1 MVRNMRRLTR
11 TKIVS
16 TIGPASS
23 SEERLAQL
31 VEAGVDVFRL
41 NFSHG
46 THAEHEQRLRTIR
59 SLEERFERPI
69 GVLADMQGPKL
80 RVGTFAEGRIT
91 LSADATF
98 RLDLR
103 DEVGDRS
110 RVTLPHPEIFAA
122 LAPGAVLLLDDG
134 KLRLEVTDCGSDYAE
149 TRVLVGGTLS
159 DHKGVNLPNVRL
171 DISPLTAK
179 DRVDLAFA
187 LDLGVTFIGLSFV
200 QRPED
205 LVEARGLIGNRAR
218 ILAKLEKPSA
228 IQHLGRIVDLS
239 DAIMVARGD
248 LGVEM
253 PTEDVPVLQRR
264 IVRACRRAGKPVIVA
279 TQMLESM
286 IQSPTP
292 TRAEASDVANAVYE
306 GVDAVMLSAETAA
319 GAYPVEAVTIMERI
333 IMRAERDPAYHRT
346 LHVEETMPEATEAD
360 AITAAARQAAETIG
374 AAAIV
379 TYTSTG
385 DTTLRA
391 ARERPA
397 VPILALTTE
406 QAVARSLTLSWGVHP
421 VFAGTSHSFREMIG
435 AAEQRAVAEGFA
447 EPGSRL
453 VFLAGFP
460 VGSTV
465 NTVRIS
471 EVK

>member
-1 MVRNMRRLTR
+1 MRRLTR

-16 TIGPASS
+16 TVGPATS

-31 VEAGVDVFRL
+31 FEAGVDVFRI

-46 THAEHEQRLRTIR
+46 THDDHEQRVRVIR
-59 SLEERFERPI
+59 SLEERTGRPI
-69 GVLADMQGPKL
+69 GILADMQGPKL
-80 RVGTFAEGRIT
+80 RVGAFAGGRIE
-91 LSADATF
+91 LAAGAAF

-103 DEVGDRS
+103 DEPGDTA
-110 RVTLPHPEIFAA
+110 RVMLPHPEIFAA

-134 KLRLEVTDCGSDYAE
+134 KLRLEVTSCGADFAE
-149 TRVLVGGTLS
+149 TRVLVGGVLS

-179 DRVDLAFA
+179 DREDLAFA

-205 LVEARGLIGNRAR
+205 LVEARELINGRAR
-218 ILAKLEKPSA
+218 VLAKLEKPSA
-228 IQHLGRIVDLS
+228 IHHLERIIELA
-239 DAIMVARGD
+239 DALMVARGD

-264 IVRACRRAGKPVIVA
+264 IVRACRRAGRPVIVA

-306 GVDAVMLSAETAA
+306 GADAVMLSGETAV

-333 IMRAERDPAYHRT
+333 IMRAEGDPAFNRT
-346 LHVEETMPEATEAD
+346 LRVEEAVPEATQAD
-360 AITAAARQAAETIG
+360 AITSAARQAAETIG
-374 AAAIV
+374 ASAIV
-379 TYTSTG
+379 TYTSSG

-391 ARERPA
+391 ARERPT
-397 VPILALTTE
+397 VPIVALTTDRE
-406 QAVARSLTLSWGVHP
+406 VARSLSLSWGVHP
-421 VFAGTSHSFREMIG
+421 VFSEPARTFREMGTI
-435 AAEQRAVAEGFA
+435 AEQRAVTEGFA

-465 NTVRIS
+465 NTLRIS
-471 EVK
+471 EVI